1 MPGRLYKI
9 DVNYRP
15 IKVEESAGKTTK
27 IDTKPYLR
35 IMEEID
41 NKVKAQKQK
50 RVYLIFFEMYSIVSI
65 N

>member
-1 MPGRLYKI
+1 MEEKMFVLKVPGRLYKI

-15 IKVEESAGKTTK
+15 IKVEESAGKTAK

-41 NKVKAQKQK
+41 VKV
-50 RVYLIFFEMYSIVSI
+50 YCFFFYFVR